1 MGNLSLT
8 ERLIEE
14 CKATAI
20 PQINRMIR
28 SFNAVHRTGVGEA
41 EALRLIREACG
52 IGPTP
57 SEIQTVHDCESL
69 LESIEARPQGPE
81 HTKRINKI
89 KAKIRDLRH
98 EYGMPI

>member
-8 ERLIEE
+8 EKLIEE

-20 PQINRMIR
+20 PQINKMIQT
-28 SFNAVHRTGVGEA
+28 FNACHRTGVGEA
-41 EALRLIREACG
+41 QALRLIREACG

-69 LESIEARPQGPE
+69 LESIESRPQGPE
-81 HTKRINKI
+81 NQKRIK
-89 KAKIRDLRH
+89 KLKGKIRDLRH
-98 EYGMPI
+98 EYGMPC